1 MRSVLIVSLMF
12 VAAIFYALSI
22 PFGFIGSGLLNTGN
36 GFHKLARR
44 L

>member
-1 MRSVLIVSLMF
+1 MRSILIILLMV
-12 VAAIFYALSI
+12 VAGIFYLLSI
-22 PFGFIGSGLLNTGN
+22 PFGFVGSGLLNTGN